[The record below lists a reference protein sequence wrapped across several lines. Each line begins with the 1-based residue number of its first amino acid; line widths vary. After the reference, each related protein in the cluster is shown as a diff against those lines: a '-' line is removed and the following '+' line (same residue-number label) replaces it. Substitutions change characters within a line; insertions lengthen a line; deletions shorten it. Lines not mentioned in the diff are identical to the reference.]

1 MAAHRPRVVPHRN
14 DFLRCACLGREC
26 VVGLVV
32 MSDEWTP
39 TSVTIC
45 AADSAEYTL
54 QTHGYPALT
63 TIITSD
69 GTQIFGYATGLR
81 RLSQVAAD
89 AADAA
94 EDYEYNQAV
103 DSAARR
109 WASS

>member
-1 MAAHRPRVVPHRN
+1 MVPDRN
-14 DFLRCACLGREC
+14 GFLRCACLGREC
-26 VVGLVV
+26 VAGLVV

-39 TSVTIC
+39 TSVTFC

-63 TIITSD
+63 TIMTSD
-69 GTQIFGYATGLR
+69 GTQFFGYAAGLR
-81 RLSQVAAD
+81 RLSQVFAD

-94 EDYEYNQAV
+94 EDYQHNQAV

-109 WASS
+109 WTAS